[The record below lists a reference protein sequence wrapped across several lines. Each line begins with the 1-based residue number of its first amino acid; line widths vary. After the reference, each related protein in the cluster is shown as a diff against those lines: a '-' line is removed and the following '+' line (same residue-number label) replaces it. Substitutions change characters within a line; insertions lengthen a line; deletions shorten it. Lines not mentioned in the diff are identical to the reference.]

1 MKYID
6 LHTHSNYSDG
16 TMSPTDVVRAAKAAG
31 LSAIALSDHDTVAGV
46 AEAVSE
52 GKRIG
57 VEVIPAIELSAQ
69 SKTETHILGYFIDP
83 ENEELQKTLEY
94 AKKVREL
101 REHDVVEKLREH
113 GFEIS
118 MDELRALAG
127 SDVLCRAH
135 IAKLMV
141 QKGYVSS
148 VKEAFSLWLA
158 SGRPAYSARQA
169 LTDSQ
174 AVQLIKSAGGLA
186 FVAHL
191 NQTRRTLDNL
201 EEFLTRL
208 KAEGLDGI
216 EGIYTEYT
224 PEQTEAYGALADKLG
239 LIKSGGSD
247 FHADNK
253 PHISIGR
260 GTGDLRV
267 PYTLLEIMKNKHQR
281 LDTKV

>member
-6 LHTHSNYSDG
+6 LHTHSNCSDG
-16 TMSPTDVVRAAKAAG
+16 SMSPAEVVRAAKAAG
-31 LSAIALSDHDTVAGV
+31 LSAIALSDHDTVAGI
-46 AEAVSE
+46 AEAVAE

-69 SKTETHILGYFIDP
+69 SETETHILGYFINP
-83 ENEELQKTLEY
+83 ENEQLKKTLEY
-94 AKKVREL
+94 AKEVRAM
-101 REHDVVEKLREH
+101 RECDVVRKLVEH
-113 GFEIS
+113 GFDIT
-118 MDELRALAG
+118 MDELHELAG

-148 VKEAFSLWLA
+148 VKEAFALWLA

-169 LTDSQ
+169 LTDAQ
-174 AVQLIKSAGGLA
+174 AVRLIKSAGGLA

-191 NQTRRTLDNL
+191 NQTKRTLDDL
-201 EEFLTRL
+201 ESFLTRL

-224 PEQTEAYGALADKLG
+224 PEQTAAYGALADKLG

-247 FHADNK
+247 FHAAFK

-260 GTGDLRV
+260 GTGNLRI
-267 PYTLLEIMKNKHQR
+267 PYSLLETMKNKHR
-281 LDTKV
+281 GLDTGA

>member
-1 MKYID
+1 
-6 LHTHSNYSDG
+6 
-16 TMSPTDVVRAAKAAG
+16 MSPAEVVRAAKVAG
-31 LSAIALSDHDTVAGV
+31 LSAIALSDHDTVAGI
-46 AEAVSE
+46 AEAVDE

-83 ENEELQKTLEY
+83 DNAELKKTLEY
-94 AKKVREL
+94 AKEVREQ
-101 REHDVVEKLREH
+101 RKVDIIEKLREH
-113 GFEIS
+113 GFDIT
-118 MDELRALAG
+118 MDEVRAIAG

-148 VKEAFSLWLA
+148 VKEAFALWLSSECIA
-158 SGRPAYSARQA
+158 HSSRQA

-174 AVQLIKSAGGLA
+174 AVRLIKGAGGLA

-191 NQTRRTLDNL
+191 NQTKRTLDDL
-201 EEFLTRL
+201 EEFLTQL
-208 KAEGLDGI
+208 KVDGLDGI

-281 LDTKV
+281 LDTKA